1 MPSPPLIPKAMND
14 GWLPWLTSQLDLKSV
29 LSCLIIE
36 HLRGVTL
43 SVKITFSSL
52 LFDVFGLPPALYFF
66 IFGEACFF
74 FFFETSMACICFS
87 SPLPLPVHL
96 QSWPEI
102 SIFHDCV
109 LLKSLS
115 GLKTSLKPLS
125 PLTEQVRH
133 PKYLG
138 ALGFCSVFDFAT
150 EMNLCNYPLNSN
162 QARVQSSQTCFVQSA

>member
-1 MPSPPLIPKAMND
+1 MAALADITVGSQECAQLLNYWAPEGCNTISKNHFFKPPLRCFWSSSSALFFHFR
-14 GWLPWLTSQLDLKSV
+14 W
-29 LSCLIIE
+29 
-36 HLRGVTL
+36 
-43 SVKITFSSL
+43 SL
-52 LFDVFGLPPALYFF
+52 L
-66 IFGEACFF
+66 

-96 QSWPEI
+96 QSWPKI

-138 ALGFCSVFDFAT
+138 ALGFCSVFVFAT

-162 QARVQSSQTCFVQSA
+162 QARVQSSQTCFVQSAWFGSSSHHWNFALG